1 MSDTL
6 LKVRDLKIGATIYPP
21 GERPRDIEIVHG
33 VSFDL
38 APGKVLGLIGESG
51 AGKSTIGLASMTW
64 RQFPSLCSFQNE
76 KHPGTGPGC
85 CVSGWIWRLLRR
97 QPFGELQLGQTRVQ
111 SALRHQFIM
120 KLREQVGLNIRN
132 LRNSKGMSQ
141 EQLALA
147 ADVDRSYISEIE
159 LAKNSASIDILE
171 QIALALDVAPK
182 ELFNER
188 G

>member
-1 MSDTL
+1 
-6 LKVRDLKIGATIYPP
+6 
-21 GERPRDIEIVHG
+21 
-33 VSFDL
+33 
-38 APGKVLGLIGESG
+38 
-51 AGKSTIGLASMTW
+51 
-64 RQFPSLCSFQNE
+64 
-76 KHPGTGPGC
+76 
-85 CVSGWIWRLLRR
+85 
-97 QPFGELQLGQTRVQ
+97 
-111 SALRHQFIM
+111 M

-171 QIALALDVAPK
+171 QSALALDVAPK